1 MCCVDGRLSHWLLQ
15 WLLGGCCVFLL
26 LGLPTCWRPRCGCSP
41 WCSGTC
47 CHSVSVCLS
56 VCVMA
61 RLTDCQYVLLCVYL
75 MSRIA
80 DALTAEAR
88 MLAVVEWYLLSF
100 HAGRQVCVCCCMLW
114 CHVALP
120 CCSRIPVQGHFSNQS
135 RWWNTALTSRPL
147 SYRRSPDVAWLTK
160 F

>member
-1 MCCVDGRLSHWLLQ
+1 MLTAEVRMLAVVEWYLLSFCLSL
-15 WLLGGCCVFLL
+15 
-26 LGLPTCWRPRCGCSP
+26 
-41 WCSGTC
+41 
-47 CHSVSVCLS
+47 CLS

-100 HAGRQVCVCCCMLW
+100 HAGRQVCVCCCML
-114 CHVALP
+114 
-120 CCSRIPVQGHFSNQS
+120 
-135 RWWNTALTSRPL
+135 
-147 SYRRSPDVAWLTK
+147 
-160 F
+160 